1 MLTLNHAQAQLAVWL
16 QANLDVAEGRSV
28 SLSTPNGARS
38 ITREDSAEI
47 LRQIQYWQQQ
57 IALLSNQSG
66 KPYSLVTFKD

>member
-1 MLTLNHAQAQLAVWL
+1 MLTLNHAQTQLAAWL
-16 QANLDVAEGRSV
+16 QANLDVAEGKSV

-57 IALLSNQSG
+57 IALLSKQSG

>member
-1 MLTLNHAQAQLAVWL
+1 MLTLNHAQTQLTAWL
-16 QANLDVAEGRSV
+16 QANLDVAEGKSV
-28 SLSTPNGARS
+28 SLSTPNGTRS

-57 IALLSNQSG
+57 IALLSKQNS